1 MGDKQLGK
9 KLKEARE
16 KLKLTQKQVAEKA
29 GVTTNWYAR
38 FERGEE
44 NALQETRDVILK
56 VLKIKIDYK
65 VKD

>member
-44 NALQETRDVILK
+44 NALQETHDAILK
-56 VLKIKIDYK
+56 ILKIKVDYK
-65 VKD
+65 VK